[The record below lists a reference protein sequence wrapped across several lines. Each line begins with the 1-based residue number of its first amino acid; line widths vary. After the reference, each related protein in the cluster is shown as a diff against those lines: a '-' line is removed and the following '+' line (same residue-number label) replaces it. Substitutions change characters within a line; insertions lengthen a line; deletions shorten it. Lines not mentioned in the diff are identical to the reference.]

1 MARRRK
7 KSKSSPRRTG
17 SSTSSTPPGRRYTP
31 GELFMAALGLVI
43 LVVAAGVVITA
54 ILD

>member
-7 KSKSSPRRTG
+7 KSKSSPRRTAA
-17 SSTSSTPPGRRYTP
+17 STSSTPRGRKYTP

-43 LVVAAGVVITA
+43 LVVAAGVIVTA
-54 ILD
+54 ILE

>member
-7 KSKSSPRRTG
+7 NSKPSPQRTG
-17 SSTSSTPPGRRYTP
+17 SSTSSTPRGRKYTA

-43 LVVAAGVVITA
+43 LVIAAGVVVTA
-54 ILD
+54 ILE